1 MFPGWEKSIKVT
13 IKNVKFG
20 LPVRINAKNCTTKTE
35 LFEKFFFIL
44 GRRLFGEL
52 NKGCIGFHHSKLTGF
67 IVGIVQTFVRFF
79 RPDTREDT
87 ANSRVSLALTP
98 RVFPRSISF
107 TV

>member
-1 MFPGWEKSIKVT
+1 MQKVVQLKRNFS
-13 IKNVKFG
+13 KN
-20 LPVRINAKNCTTKTE
+20 
-35 LFEKFFFIL
+35 FFIL

-79 RPDTREDT
+79 RSDTREDT